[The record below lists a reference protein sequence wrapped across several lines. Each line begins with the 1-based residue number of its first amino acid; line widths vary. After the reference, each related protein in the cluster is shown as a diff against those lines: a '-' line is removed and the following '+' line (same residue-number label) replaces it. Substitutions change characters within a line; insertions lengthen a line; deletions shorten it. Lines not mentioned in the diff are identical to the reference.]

1 MRASKSPAVLA
12 VLCLAV
18 LFACTTAEP
27 PPRDFR
33 DWENLDIIGR
43 NKEPAHATYT
53 PYADR
58 DSALAGD
65 SSRSPFYQSLDGT
78 WKFNWVMRPADRP
91 AGFFEPSFDISSWD
105 DIGVPG
111 NWELQGYGVPIYVDT
126 GPIGALGSRPPR
138 VRDERNPVGSFRRDF
153 EVPENWNGRR
163 VFVHF
168 GGVRSAFYIWVN
180 GEQVGYSQGSRTPAE
195 FDITSYVQEGSN
207 SIAVEVYR
215 WSDGSYLEDQDF
227 WRLSGIDRSVY
238 LFSTPPTHIR
248 DFFARAGLDGSLS
261 DGELDVTVSVRN
273 SSPTAVSGYRLRLDL
288 LDAEGVSIL
297 RAPVERAL
305 DVLAESEVEV
315 AFSQDIRAP
324 LQWSAEDPNLY
335 TLLLSLVD
343 AADGDT
349 QVIATKVGFRNVEIR
364 DGMLQVNGVPIHLK
378 GVNRHEHDPDRGHVM
393 SEESMLAD
401 IRLMKQFNI
410 NAVRTSHYPNVPRWY
425 ELCDEYGIY
434 VVDEA
439 NVESHGVGYDPD
451 RTLAAKPEWE
461 EAHIDRMIRMV
472 ERDKNHPSVIIWS
485 LGNEAG
491 DGDNFRAMYDW
502 THERD
507 PSRPVQYEMAD
518 LREHTDIFAPMYAR
532 IHILEAYA
540 SEPRDR
546 PLILCEYA
554 HAMGNSVGN
563 LKDYWDVIYANDQL
577 QGGFIWDWVD
587 QGIRVSTEDGGEYFA
602 YGGDFGPA
610 DVPSSGN
617 FCINGLVSPDR
628 EPNPHLWEVKKV
640 YQNVDV
646 RPLDLAGGQLEIEN
660 RFDFTDLS
668 DLELRWTV
676 SGDGQVVAEGNL
688 ASLRLAPH
696 QTRVVSLPLPSIDPE
711 PGVEYFLDV
720 RFYTRQAGPL
730 VPEGHEVAW
739 EQFEL
744 PLHAA
749 LTSAPEA
756 RAQKLI
762 TFEED
767 DELHI
772 QGEDFSLTIDL
783 SDGQIT
789 SFVFKETELML
800 SGPEPSFWRP
810 PTDNDFGNEMPERQG
825 VWREAGPE
833 REIDELSW
841 YQNSNRDVRVDI
853 AATLPAGDSKLFTE
867 YVIYGSGEIVINNR
881 FVSGAVDLPNLPRLG
896 MNMTLPAD
904 LDNLEWLGRG
914 PHENYQDRNNGAA
927 IGVYQS
933 TVGEQYVPYIR
944 PQENGYK
951 TDVRWVALTNDDG
964 IGLLA
969 AGMPTFSFSA
979 LHFLSDDFD
988 PGLEKG
994 QRHTIDLVERDL
1006 VALRLDH
1013 GQMGVG
1019 GDTSW
1024 GARPHPQY
1032 SLPPREYVY
1041 SILLKPFSSQN
1052 GAAAQ
1057 QGRHNFTRQG
1067 Q

>member
-1 MRASKSPAVLA
+1 MKRPALA

-18 LFACTTAEP
+18 IGACTQPAA
-27 PPRDFR
+27 PPRELR
-33 DWENLDIIGR
+33 DWENPEVIGR
-43 NKEPAHATYT
+43 NKEPAHATYI

-58 DSALAGD
+58 ESALVGD
-65 SSRSPFYQSLDGT
+65 ASVSPFYRSLNGA
-78 WKFNWVMRPADRP
+78 WKFNWVSRPAERPADFFDP
-91 AGFFEPSFDISSWD
+91 AFDVGSWD
-105 DIGVPG
+105 DIEVPG

-126 GPIGALGSRPPR
+126 GPIGALGTPPR
-138 VRDERNPVGSFRRDF
+138 VRDERNPVGSFRREF
-153 EVPENWNGRR
+153 EVPATWDGRR
-163 VFVHF
+163 IFLHF
-168 GGVRSAFYIWVN
+168 EGVRSAFYVWVN
-180 GEQVGYSQGSRTPAE
+180 GDEVGYSQGSRTPAE
-195 FDITSYVQEGSN
+195 FDITSYVRSGN
-207 SIAVEVYR
+207 NTLAVEVYR

-227 WRLSGIDRSVY
+227 WRLSGIDRNVY
-238 LFSTPPTHIR
+238 LFSTPTVHIR
-248 DFFARAGLDGSLS
+248 DFFAHAGLDSAFA
-261 DGELDVTVSVRN
+261 DGALDVTVSVRN
-273 SSPTAVSGYRLRLDL
+273 SSPAAAPGGRLHLDL
-288 LDAEGVSIL
+288 LDAGGASVL
-297 RAPVERAL
+297 RTPLGQDL
-305 DVLAESEVEV
+305 DVPAAGEV
-315 AFSQDIRAP
+315 ALQLSQEIRTP
-324 LQWSAEDPNLY
+324 LRWSAETPNLY
-335 TLLLSLVD
+335 TLLVSLLD
-343 AADGDT
+343 ESGAA
-349 QVIATKVGFRNVEIR
+349 VEVVATKVGFRTVEIR
-364 DGMLQVNGVPIHLK
+364 DGMLQVNGVPVHLK
-378 GVNRHEHDPDRGHVM
+378 GVNRHEHDPDRGHVV

-410 NAVRTSHYPNVPRWY
+410 NAVRTAHYPNVPRWY
-425 ELCDEYGIY
+425 ELCDEHGIY

-439 NVESHGVGYDPD
+439 NVESHGTGYHPD

-461 EAHIDRMIRMV
+461 EAHLDRLVRMV

-502 THERD
+502 TRERD

-587 QGIRVSTEDGGEYFA
+587 QGIRVSSDDGDEYFA

-610 DVPSSGN
+610 DVPSGDN

-628 EPNPHLWEVKKV
+628 EANPHLWEVKKV

-646 RPLDLAGGQLEIEN
+646 RPLDLASGQVEIEN

-668 DLELRWTV
+668 DLELTWTV
-676 SGDGQVVAEGNL
+676 TGDGQVVAEGNL

-720 RFYTRQAGPL
+720 RFHTRQAGTM
-730 VPEGHEVAW
+730 VPEGHEVAAQ
-739 EQFEL
+739 QFGL
-744 PLHAA
+744 PLYAA
-749 LTSAPEA
+749 YTVAPEA
-756 RAQKLI
+756 RAQKLL
-762 TFEED
+762 TSEED
-767 DELHI
+767 GELRI
-772 QGEDFSLTIDL
+772 EGEGFNLSVDL

-789 SFVFKETELML
+789 SWIYEDTELVL
-800 SGPEPSFWRP
+800 TGPEPGFWRP

-825 VWREAGPE
+825 VWKEAGPE
-833 REIDELSW
+833 RDIDEVSW
-841 YQNSNRDVRVDI
+841 YQNSNRDVHVDI
-853 AATLPAGDSKLFTE
+853 TATLPAGDSKLFTN
-867 YVIYGSGEIVINNR
+867 YVIYGSGELVINNR
-881 FVSGAVDLPNLPRLG
+881 FVPGAIDLPNLPRLG
-896 MNMTLPAD
+896 MHMTLPVG
-904 LDNLEWLGRG
+904 LDNVEWLGRG
-914 PHENYQDRNNGAA
+914 PHENYQDRNSGAP
-927 IGVYQS
+927 IGVYRS
-933 TVGEQYVPYIR
+933 TVGEQYFPYIR

-951 TDVRWVALTNDDG
+951 TDVRWVALTNDNG

-969 AGMPTFSFSA
+969 AGIPTFSFSA
-979 LHFLSDDFD
+979 LHFLSEDFD
-988 PGLEKG
+988 PGPEKR
-994 QRHTIDLVERDL
+994 QRHTIDLIERDL
-1006 VALRLDH
+1006 VELRLDY

-1032 SLPPREYVY
+1032 SLPPQEYVY

-1052 GAAAQ
+1052 GPAAQ
-1057 QGRHNFTRQG
+1057 QARHNFTRQS